1 MLFRS
6 IEEKIH
12 GDSIALQMRI
22 IEGPQARVNKV
33 VINGNDQL
41 YEKVIRRELRVR
53 PGELFSKSDLMRS
66 AREIAASG
74 HFNPENMDIRPE
86 PNENDGTVDIVF
98 NLESKANDKVQ
109 LSFGWGQTGI
119 TGQLALSFS
128 NFSMK
133 NLFKPNSYK
142 GIIPRGDGQTFSI
155 SAQTN
160 AQYYQSYGISFF
172 DPWIGGSR
180 PNSLSISADFSR
192 STGINT
198 AFYNNTWNTA
208 YQYAYW
214 NQYSYN
220 TNYSNYAIQNA
231 YDPNKVHNKL
241 WHFPSS
247 D

>member
-1 MLFRS
+1 
-6 IEEKIH
+6 
-12 GDSIALQMRI
+12 MRV

-128 NFSMK
+128 NFS
-133 NLFKPNSYK
+133 
-142 GIIPRGDGQTFSI
+142 R
-155 SAQTN
+155 
-160 AQYYQSYGISFF
+160 
-172 DPWIGGSR
+172 
-180 PNSLSISADFSR
+180 
-192 STGINT
+192 
-198 AFYNNTWNTA
+198 
-208 YQYAYW
+208 
-214 NQYSYN
+214 
-220 TNYSNYAIQNA
+220 
-231 YDPNKVHNKL
+231 
-241 WHFPSS
+241 
-247 D
+247 